1 MYEEEEVKAEGDG
14 VEGDVD
20 ARIVDDDESGR
31 GGNAEEDNGDV
42 PRWDIDGTG

>member
-14 VEGDVD
+14 VEGD